1 MQQDIRSE
9 RVLLSTSEAM
19 QMSGLSREHIQR
31 LLREGR
37 IEGRK
42 PGHDWLVY
50 EDSLKSFLAQPRKPG
65 PKGARKPPSDQNS
78 HTMSTIS
85 DGDDAQDGK
94 V

>member
-1 MQQDIRSE
+1 MPQDIRSE
-9 RVLLSTSEAM
+9 RVLLSTSEAV

-65 PKGARKPPSDQNS
+65 PKGARKSPSAQSSNTMPTVSDNDGEQN
-78 HTMSTIS
+78 
-85 DGDDAQDGK
+85 GK
-94 V
+94 G

>member
-1 MQQDIRSE
+1 MPQEISSE

-50 EDSLKSFLAQPRKPG
+50 SDSLTSFLAQPRKSG
-65 PKGARKPPSDQNS
+65 PKGPRKKSS
-78 HTMSTIS
+78 LE
-85 DGDDAQDGK
+85 QDSSSEA